1 MESIWDR
8 ANPQLRDLAV
18 YQPGKPIEETARELG
33 CEPSEIIKLA
43 SNENPL
49 GPSPKA
55 IEAMRDAIENAHLY
69 PDGGAFYL
77 RNAIAQKLN
86 VTPDHILLGNGSN
99 EIIELLAHAFLE
111 RGDAIV
117 TSEHAFVAYK
127 IIARVFGAQTIEAPS
142 RDYGHDLDAILDAI
156 TDRSELIFI
165 VNPNNPTGTL
175 LSADAIEH
183 FMTRVPPA
191 VVVVFDEAYYEFVDR
206 MPDTLR
212 YVRDG
217 RNVVTLRTFSKI
229 HGLASL
235 RVGYGIAP
243 PELIEVMHKT
253 RQPFN
258 VSGVGQVAALAALAD
273 EEHQRET
280 KRLVD
285 EGRAFFE
292 KEFRAMKLSF
302 VPSAANF
309 VLVKV
314 GDGLAVF
321 RALLQRKVIVRAMKG
336 YNLPEWIRITIGTM
350 DQNRK
355 CITALRQ
362 VLACSTGILPAD
374 CASHELPRLCVESPT
389 SVRTTLHR
397 PHKPLHRQGPSVA
410 PDRESCPQ

>member
-55 IEAMRDAIENAHLY
+55 IQAMHDAIENAHLY

-86 VTPDHILLGNGSN
+86 VTPHHILLGNGSN
-99 EIIELLAHAFLE
+99 EIIELLAHVFLE

-127 IIARVFGAQTIEAPS
+127 IIARVFGAHTIEAPS
-142 RDYGHDLDAILDAI
+142 RDYGHDLDAILGAI
-156 TDRSELIFI
+156 TDRTELIFI

-175 LSADAIEH
+175 LSAGAIEH

-212 YVRDG
+212 YVHDG

-273 EEHQRET
+273 EDHQRET

-336 YNLPEWIRITIGTM
+336 YNLPEWIRITIGTL
-350 DQNRK
+350 DQNQK

-362 VLACSTGILPAD
+362 VLGL
-374 CASHELPRLCVESPT
+374 
-389 SVRTTLHR
+389 
-397 PHKPLHRQGPSVA
+397 
-410 PDRESCPQ
+410 

>member
-1 MESIWDR
+1 MQSIWDR
-8 ANPQLRDLAV
+8 ANPHLRDLAV

-33 CEPSEIIKLA
+33 CEPSEVIKLA

-55 IEAMRDAIENAHLY
+55 IAAMHDAIENAHLY

-77 RNAIAQKLN
+77 RNAIAKKLN
-86 VTPDHILLGNGSN
+86 VTPDHIILGNGSN

-111 RGDAIV
+111 RGDVIV

-127 IIARVFGAQTIEAPS
+127 IIARVFGAETIEAPS
-142 RDYGHDLDAILDAI
+142 RDYGHDLDAMLGAI
-156 TDRSELIFI
+156 TDRTELIFI
-165 VNPNNPTGTL
+165 ANPNNPTGTL
-175 LSADAIEH
+175 LSADAIER
-183 FMTRVPPA
+183 FMARLPPQ
-191 VVVVFDEAYYEFVDR
+191 VLVVFDEAYYEFVDE

-212 YVRDG
+212 YMRDG

-235 RVGYGIAP
+235 RIGYGIAR

-258 VSGVGQVAALAALAD
+258 VNGIGQIGALAALAD

-280 KRLVD
+280 KELTDR
-285 EGRAFFE
+285 GRAFFE
-292 KEFRAMKLSF
+292 KEFAAMKLRF
-302 VPSAANF
+302 VPSVANF
-309 VLVKV
+309 VLVNV

-336 YNLPEWIRITIGTM
+336 YNLPEWVRITIGTM

-355 CITALRQ
+355 CVEALRR
-362 VLACSTGILPAD
+362 VLGS
-374 CASHELPRLCVESPT
+374 
-389 SVRTTLHR
+389 
-397 PHKPLHRQGPSVA
+397 
-410 PDRESCPQ
+410 

>member
-1 MESIWDR
+1 MQSIWDR

-55 IEAMRDAIENAHLY
+55 IAAMHDAIENAHLY

-77 RNAIAQKLN
+77 RNAIAKKLN
-86 VTPDHILLGNGSN
+86 VTPDHIILGNGSN
-99 EIIELLAHAFLE
+99 EIIELLA
-111 RGDAIV
+111 
-117 TSEHAFVAYK
+117 
-127 IIARVFGAQTIEAPS
+127 
-142 RDYGHDLDAILDAI
+142 YGHDLDTMLNAI
-156 TDRSELIFI
+156 TDRTELIFI
-165 VNPNNPTGTL
+165 ANPNNPTGTL
-175 LSADAIEH
+175 LSADAIER
-183 FMTRVPPA
+183 FMARVPPQ
-191 VVVVFDEAYYEFVDR
+191 VLVVFDEAYYEFVDE

-212 YVRDG
+212 YMRDG

-235 RVGYGIAP
+235 RVGYGIAR

-258 VSGVGQVAALAALAD
+258 VNGIGQIGALAALAD

-280 KRLVD
+280 KELTD
-285 EGRAFFE
+285 KGRAFFE
-292 KEFRAMKLSF
+292 KEFATMKLSF

-309 VLVKV
+309 VLVNV

-336 YNLPEWIRITIGTM
+336 YNLPAWVRITIGTM

-355 CITALRQ
+355 CVEALRR
-362 VLACSTGILPAD
+362 VLGS
-374 CASHELPRLCVESPT
+374 
-389 SVRTTLHR
+389 
-397 PHKPLHRQGPSVA
+397 
-410 PDRESCPQ
+410 